1 MMSKRYL
8 VVGGVAGGASAAAR
22 IRRLDEKAD
31 ILILDKGPN
40 ISFSNCCLP
49 NYFSGEIK
57 ATDDLII
64 FDPPT
69 FKKMFNLEAKVNQ
82 EVIKIHADEHKVTVK
97 DLVEG
102 KEYQEK
108 YDYLILSPGAKA
120 IKPASISGIN
130 GENVFIVKNV
140 ADVKKIDAF
149 IKNTNVQDVAVVG
162 GGFIGV
168 ETAECLKH
176 SGKNVTLIE
185 AQNQIMTPFDYDFV
199 QMLHKE
205 LYDNGVNLILSDSVV
220 GIEEDKVVLSSGKE
234 VKASMVIMAI
244 GVTPDIEM
252 AVASGIEIGKTGGI
266 KVDQK
271 FRTNLP
277 DVYAVGDAIE
287 VHHSITKKKVRL
299 PLAGP
304 AQRQARSAV
313 DGIFGRMVQ
322 NRGVIGSSAI
332 RIFGLNAASTGLN
345 EKACIEEG
353 IDYMTAYV
361 IPGDKV
367 GLMPDATPM
376 HFKLV
381 FENPTGRILG
391 AQAIG
396 KGNATKRVDV
406 IATMITMGG
415 YLEDLKE
422 LELCYAPPFGTAKDV
437 VNFAAIVGLNLLNG
451 EYKQV
456 PMNKI
461 RELVESGAYILD
473 VREKAGFDA
482 SHVIGAVNIP
492 LSEIRQRYNEIP
504 KDKTVYIHCRTSW
517 YSYYALKAL
526 KGYGFNNIINIQGSF
541 LGFSHYQYFND
552 QTTGRKSILTGYNFN

>member
-1 MMSKRYL
+1 MAKKYL

-22 IRRLDEKAD
+22 IRRLDENAN

-57 ATDDLII
+57 ETDDLII

-82 EVIKIHADEHKVTVK
+82 EVTKIHAQEHKVAVK
-97 DLVEG
+97 DLVSG
-102 KEYQEK
+102 KTYEET
-108 YDYLILSPGAKA
+108 YDYLILSPGAAA
-120 IKPASISGIN
+120 IKPKTISGID

-168 ETAECLKH
+168 ETAECFKH

-185 AQNQIMTPFDYDFV
+185 AVDQIMCPFDYDFA
-199 QMLHKE
+199 QILHKE
-205 LYDNGVNLILSDSVV
+205 LHDNGINLILNDSVT
-220 GIEEDKVVLSSGKE
+220 GIEKDKVVLSSGKT
-234 VKASMVIMAI
+234 VKATMVIMAI
-244 GVTPDIEM
+244 GVTPDIKM
-252 AVASGIEIGKTGGI
+252 AVESGIELGETGAI
-266 KVDQK
+266 KVDAK

-287 VHHSITKKKVRL
+287 VFHSITKKKTRL

-313 DGIFGRMVQ
+313 DGIFGRTVQ
-322 NRGVIGSSAI
+322 NKGVIGSSAI
-332 RIFGLNAASTGLN
+332 RIFGINAASTGMN
-345 EKACIEEG
+345 EKNCKLAG

-361 IPGDKV
+361 MPGDKV
-367 GLMPDATPM
+367 GLMPNPSPM

-456 PMNKI
+456 PMTKL
-461 RELVESGAYILD
+461 RELVEKGEYILD
-473 VREKAGFDA
+473 VREKEGFDL
-482 SHVIGAVNIP
+482 SHVEGAVNIP
-492 LSEIRQRYNEIP
+492 LSEIRQRHNEIP
-504 KDKTVYIHCRTSW
+504 KDRTVYIHCRTSW
-517 YSYYALKAL
+517 YSYYAIKAL
-526 KGYGFNNIINIQGSF
+526 KGFGFNNIVNIQGSF
-541 LGFSHYQYFND
+541 LGFSHYEYFND
-552 QTTGRKSILTGYNFN
+552 QITGRKSILTGYNFN

>member
-1 MMSKRYL
+1 MTKKYL

-22 IRRLDEKAD
+22 IRRLDENAN

-57 ATDDLII
+57 ETDDLII

-82 EVIKIHADEHKVTVK
+82 EVIKIHAQEHKVEVK
-97 DLVEG
+97 DLVSG
-102 KEYQEK
+102 KTYEET
-108 YDYLILSPGAKA
+108 YDYLILSPGAAA
-120 IKPASISGIN
+120 IKPKTISGID

-149 IKNTNVQDVAVVG
+149 VKNSNVQDIAVVG

-168 ETAECLKH
+168 ETAECFKH

-185 AQNQIMTPFDYDFV
+185 AVDQIMCPFDYDFA
-199 QMLHKE
+199 QILHKE
-205 LYDNGVNLILSDSVV
+205 LHENGVNLILNDSVT
-220 GIEEDKVVLSSGKE
+220 GIEKDKVILSSGKT
-234 VKASMVIMAI
+234 VKATMVIMAI
-244 GVTPDIEM
+244 GVTPDIKM
-252 AVASGIEIGKTGGI
+252 AVDSGIELGETGAI
-266 KVDQK
+266 KVDAK

-287 VHHSITKKKVRL
+287 VFHSITKKKTRL

-313 DGIFGRMVQ
+313 DGIFGRTVQ
-322 NRGVIGSSAI
+322 NKGVIGSSAI
-332 RIFGLNAASTGLN
+332 RIFGVNAASTGLN
-345 EKACIEEG
+345 EKNCKLAG

-361 IPGDKV
+361 MPGDKV
-367 GLMPDATPM
+367 GLMPNPSAM

-456 PMNKI
+456 PMTKL
-461 RELVESGAYILD
+461 RELVENKEYILD
-473 VREKAGFDA
+473 VREKGGFDL
-482 SHVIGAVNIP
+482 SHVEGAVNIP
-492 LSEIRQRYNEIP
+492 LSEIRQRHKEIP
-504 KDKTVYIHCRTSW
+504 KDRTVYIHCRTSW
-517 YSYYALKAL
+517 YSYYAIKAL
-526 KGYGFNNIINIQGSF
+526 KGFGFNNIVNIQGSF
-541 LGFSHYQYFND
+541 LGFSHYEYFND
-552 QTTGRKSILTGYNFN
+552 QTTGRKPILTGYNFD

>member
-1 MMSKRYL
+1 MSKRYL

-22 IRRLDEKAD
+22 IRRLDENAD

-49 NYFSGEIK
+49 NFFSGEIK
-57 ATDDLII
+57 AVDDLII

-69 FKKMFNLEAKVNQ
+69 FKQLFNLDARVNN
-82 EVIKIHADEHKVTVK
+82 EVVKIKAEEHKVVVK
-97 DLVEG
+97 ELLTG
-102 KEYQEK
+102 KEYEEQ
-108 YDYLILSPGAKA
+108 YDYLILSPGASA
-120 IKPASISGIN
+120 IKPKSIN
-130 GENVFIVKNV
+130 GIDAENVFIVKNV
-140 ADVKKIDAF
+140 ADVRKIDSY
-149 IKNTNVQDVAVVG
+149 IQKNNVKDVVVVG
-162 GGFIGV
+162 GGFIGI

-176 SGKNVTLIE
+176 SGKNVSLIE
-185 AQNQIMTPFDYDFV
+185 AQNQVMAPLDYDMV

-205 LYDNGVNLILSDSVV
+205 LYDNGINLTLGDSLVS
-220 GIEEDKVVLSSGKE
+220 IEESQVVLSSGATI
-234 VKASMVIMAI
+234 KADAVIMAI
-244 GVTPDIEM
+244 GVSPDVKM
-252 AVASGIEIGKTGGI
+252 AVESGVELGVTGGI

-271 FRTNLP
+271 FRTNLV

-287 VHHSITKKKVRL
+287 VHNSQTKKKTRL

-313 DGIFGRMVQ
+313 DGIFGRTVQ

-332 RIFGLNAASTGLN
+332 RVFGINAASTGLN
-345 EKACIEEG
+345 EKTCKKEG

-361 IPGDKV
+361 MPGDKV
-367 GLMPDATPM
+367 GLMPDSKPM
-376 HFKLV
+376 HFKLI

-391 AQAIG
+391 AQAVG
-396 KGNATKRVDV
+396 VGNVTKRVDV

-437 VNFAAIVGLNLLNG
+437 VNFAALVGLNLLNG

-456 PMNKI
+456 PMVQL
-461 RELVESGAYILD
+461 RELVESGAYIID
-473 VREKAGFDA
+473 VREKPAFNL
-482 SHVIGAVNIP
+482 SHVEGAVNIP

-504 KDKTVYIHCRTSW
+504 KDRTVYIHCRTSW
-517 YSYYALKAL
+517 YSYYAIKAL
-526 KGYGFNNIINIQGSF
+526 KGFGFNNVINIQGSF
-541 LGFSHYQYFND
+541 LGFSHYEYFND
-552 QTTGRKSILTGYNFN
+552 KTTDRKPILTGYNFN